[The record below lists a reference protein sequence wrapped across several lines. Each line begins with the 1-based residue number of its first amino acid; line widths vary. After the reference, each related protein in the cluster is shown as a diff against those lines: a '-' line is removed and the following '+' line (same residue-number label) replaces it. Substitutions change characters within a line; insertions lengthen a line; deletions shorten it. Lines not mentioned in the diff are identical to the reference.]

1 MNTTERFH
9 RVMEFKE
16 VDRLPVMEWADW
28 WFLLGAY
35 QWFMRWSFEF
45 YPEMW
50 PTVRPEDTV
59 EAMHEEITQLIKDLK
74 NDNNT

>member
-1 MNTTERFH
+1 
-9 RVMEFKE
+9 
-16 VDRLPVMEWADW
+16 MEWADW